1 MEDGLPETVN
11 SLEAVRHLLATNKK
25 ELPTNF
31 ELTEGLISPTITLL
45 KFSNFFTNDL
55 PTV

>member
-11 SLEAVRHLLATNKK
+11 SLEAVRHLLASNKK

-31 ELTEGLISPTITLL
+31 ELTEGLISPILL
-45 KFSNFFTNDL
+45 HSVKFYLLLIKQTKG
-55 PTV
+55 

>member
-11 SLEAVRHLLATNKK
+11 SLEAVRHLLASNKK

-31 ELTEGLISPTITLL
+31 ELTEGLISPI
-45 KFSNFFTNDL
+45 
-55 PTV
+55 

>member
-11 SLEAVRHLLATNKK
+11 SLEAVRHLLASNKK

-31 ELTEGLISPTITLL
+31 ELTEGLISP
-45 KFSNFFTNDL
+45 SL
-55 PTV
+55 PL